1 MSKLILINK
10 ECYIRAKLDRTTS
23 LARSGSS
30 SSASSPSSL
39 ARSVLPPS
47 SIFPSFLSFQP
58 MEQLSERVNTLIS
71 LMDDEDL
78 LSYKVPVVAISVYL
92 LVILVLK
99 LFMNT
104 RSKPYNVKGI
114 TAAHNFFLCALSFAM
129 ATGAA
134 YEAFIV
140 KRAEVGVEELF
151 CSTDKKTVFSG
162 RLYFWCVV
170 FYLSK
175 VRGRGKK
182 KQIYFL
188 SQTNSFKSSS

>member
-1 MSKLILINK
+1 
-10 ECYIRAKLDRTTS
+10 
-23 LARSGSS
+23 
-30 SSASSPSSL
+30 
-39 ARSVLPPS
+39 
-47 SIFPSFLSFQP
+47 
-58 MEQLSERVNTLIS
+58 MEQLSERVNSLIS
-71 LMDDEDL
+71 LLGDEDL

-170 FYLSK
+170 FYFSK
-175 VRGRGKK
+175 V

-188 SQTNSFKSSS
+188 LLQIPSIQRVRSQSLTEHTVSNIVGQP